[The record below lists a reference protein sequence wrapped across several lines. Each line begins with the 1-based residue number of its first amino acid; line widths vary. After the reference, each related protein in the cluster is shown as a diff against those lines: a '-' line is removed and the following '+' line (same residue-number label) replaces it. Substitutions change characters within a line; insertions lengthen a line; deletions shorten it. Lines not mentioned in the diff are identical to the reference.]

1 MNTRMN
7 QSQVDWNTELRRIE
21 RQFDGL
27 PPEPSASVIKARKAA
42 EQRLKE
48 QVEHR
53 VAVISSVARL
63 LLVATLASALS
74 WWPYATDCG
83 LDLASFLGAQMMV
96 VVGGL
101 WAAVHSWRHRLPACH
116 ASAMALLMAGLA
128 LVAMQVLPRL
138 GYATIAGVHATAWS
152 CR

>member
-7 QSQVDWNTELRRIE
+7 QGQVDWNTELRRIE

-27 PPEPSASVIKARKAA
+27 PPEPSASVVKARKAA

-63 LLVATLASALS
+63 LLVAALAGALR

-83 LDLASFLGAQMMV
+83 VDLASFLGAQLMV

-116 ASAMALLMAGLA
+116 AAAMLLLVAGLA
-128 LVAMQVLPRL
+128 LIAAQVLPRL
-138 GYATIAGVHATAWS
+138 GYATIAGIHATAWG